1 MAHMPRKEVGNR
13 SDTEYTHD
21 RIKYRNDTHDGF
33 NGVEEGEEEEASVHV
48 AQKLHQICI
57 Q

>member
-1 MAHMPRKEVGNR
+1 MPRKEVGNR